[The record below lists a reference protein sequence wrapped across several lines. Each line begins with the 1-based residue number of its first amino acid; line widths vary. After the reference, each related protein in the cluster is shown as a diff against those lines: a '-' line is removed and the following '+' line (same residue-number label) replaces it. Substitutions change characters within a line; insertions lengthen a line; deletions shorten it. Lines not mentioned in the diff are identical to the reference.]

1 MATTA
6 FCNSAKQE
14 LLQGAHCF
22 NATVTPT
29 GNTHTTTTV
38 DNVSSM
44 SGVAVGMAVS
54 GSGVQAG
61 SVVANVVS
69 STSFLL
75 SIVTT
80 SSLTGTTLTITG
92 DVFKMALIKV
102 SPTGTYDATV
112 TNYGTGSGSPTSSN
126 LGTDEVSGTGY
137 TAGGTALTNVT
148 PTLSSGVAIT
158 QFSPNPNW
166 TSATFSA
173 TACEI
178 YNTNGRLGGASGT
191 ITGRTISIHDFGGT
205 QSVSSGTFTVVMPTF
220 NNSSA
225 LLRIA

>member
-14 LLQGAHCF
+14 LLQSAHCF

-29 GNTHTTTTV
+29 GNTHSNTTV

-54 GSGVQAG
+54 GSGIAAG
-61 SVVANVVS
+61 TVVASITNS
-69 STSFLL
+69 SVLIL
-75 SIVTT
+75 SQAAG
-80 SSLTGTTLTITG
+80 SSLTGTTLTIAG

-102 SPTGTYDATV
+102 SPAGTYDATV
-112 TNYGTGSGSPTSSN
+112 TNYGTGAGSPTSAN
-126 LGTDEVSGTGY
+126 MGTDEVTGTGY
-137 TAGGTALTNVT
+137 TAGGTTLTNVT
-148 PTLSSGVAIT
+148 PSLSSGVAIT
-158 QFSPNPNW
+158 QFSPNPSW

-178 YNTNGRLGGASGT
+178 YNTSDRLGGT
-191 ITGRTISIHDFGGT
+191 TGRAISIHDFGGT
-205 QSVSSGTFTVVMPTF
+205 QSVSAGTFTVVMPTF
-220 NNSSA
+220 SSTLA